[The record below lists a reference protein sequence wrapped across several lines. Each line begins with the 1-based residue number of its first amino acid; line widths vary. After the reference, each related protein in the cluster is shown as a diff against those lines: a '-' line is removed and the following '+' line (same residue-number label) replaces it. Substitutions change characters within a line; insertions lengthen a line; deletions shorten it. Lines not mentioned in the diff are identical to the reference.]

1 MEIEKKVW
9 DVNILAIFLVEDHP
23 GNRYVSPVVEE
34 GLRGAYIPIL
44 LDILPVRAYWIME
57 RRWKISREM
66 AAAAV
71 LDFLGKYKV
80 PQLVPLRRETIID
93 AFRLAKELKHDVYD
107 CIYLALAREVEA
119 SAIITTDTD
128 FEKLCSQIG
137 IRYENPVPLEVLKQF
152 RLGVKR
158 RAGSSL
164 PL

>member
-1 MEIEKKVW
+1 M
-9 DVNILAIFLVEDHP
+9 LAVGGYDRSICRVYQAHSYSLVEL
-23 GNRYVSPVVEE
+23 RELMELVV
-34 GLRGAYIPIL
+34 R
-44 LDILPVRAYWIME
+44 RATRSEVDWL
-57 RRWKISREM
+57 
-66 AAAAV
+66 A
-71 LDFLGKYKV
+71 
-80 PQLVPLRRETIID
+80 QQLRRETIID
-93 AFRLAKELKHDVYD
+93 AFRLAKELKHDIYG